1 MPDIE
6 INSSSVICRRCGQA
20 YGRMKGNFPV
30 SYAPLYKGTG
40 YLPYCRSCVD
50 DMYQIYFS
58 ESGDAK
64 KTVRQ
69 MCRKLD
75 IYWSLTLFDRV
86 EKLNSNRSMMT
97 SYLAK
102 VASINYAG
110 KGYDDTLREEGTIWN
125 DIPEIAEEKPEAV
138 VMRTD
143 AEDIDIDS
151 GIIAKWGPGYPPSMY
166 RELEDRWAYWMT
178 RYPDGTDLDIGT
190 EALIRQICNLE
201 IDINRDRAAGKSID
215 KNVNMLNTLL
225 GSAMLKP
232 AQKKDDADAAMEKT
246 PFGVWIKRWENLRP
260 VPEPDPELKDVDG
273 IIRYIEI
280 WFKGH
285 LAKMLGLKNAYSK
298 MYEEE
303 IARRRMEMPDFDE
316 DEDDEDLFNDIFDD
330 AGGEES

>member
-6 INSSSVICRRCGQA
+6 LSTANIICRRCGNA
-20 YGRMKGNFPV
+20 YGRLKGYFPV
-30 SYAPLYKGTG
+30 CYAPLYKGIG
-40 YLPYCRSCVD
+40 HLPYCRDCVD
-50 DMYQIYFS
+50 EMYQIYLT
-58 ESGDAK
+58 ESGDPRK
-64 KTVRQ
+64 SVRQ

-75 IYWSLTLFDRV
+75 IYWSQQVYETT
-86 EKLNSNRSMMT
+86 EKKASQRSVMT

-102 VASINYAG
+102 IAGLKYAG

-125 DIPEIAEEKPEAV
+125 DVPEIQTQEPVIESAANDE
-138 VMRTD
+138 RI
-143 AEDIDIDS
+143 EDIDPT
-151 GIIAKWGPGYPPSMY
+151 IIMKWGPGYPPSMY
-166 RELEDRWAYWMT
+166 KELEERWEYWMT
-178 RYPDGTDLDIGT
+178 RYPDNADLDIGT

-232 AQKKDDADAAMEKT
+232 AQKKDDAETAMEKT
-246 PFGVWIKRWENLRP
+246 PFGVWIKRWENYRP
-260 VPEPDPELKDVDG
+260 IPEPDPELNDVDG

-303 IARRRMEMPDFDE
+303 MERRRIELPDYS
-316 DEDDEDLFNDIFDD
+316 DEDDEDLFNDIFDIDGGDD
-330 AGGEES
+330 A